1 MENNQKITCLVVD
14 DEPLARE
21 GLAEYVKKIPFLE
34 LIGTCESALELIE
47 KLNSVS
53 VDAVFLDIKM
63 PQLSGIDF
71 LRSVPSQ
78 NRPFTILTTA
88 YSEYALEGYELD
100 VVDYLVKPI
109 SFSRFLKSTH
119 KLQER
124 INNTNTNKINKTES
138 QEQPPFFFIKI
149 DNRLEKIHFNE
160 ILFVESKRN
169 YIEIQTEK
177 RGVFTTY
184 LTLQQ
189 AEEELPKSIF
199 LRLQKSFII
208 SKNAVESIE
217 GNQVIIKGKKIPI
230 SRNNSEEIIKELIQ
244 NRLLKKR

>member
-1 MENNQKITCLVVD
+1 MNQKITCLVVD

-34 LIGTCESALELIE
+34 LVGTCESALELIE
-47 KLNSVS
+47 KLNEISVQ
-53 VDAVFLDIKM
+53 VIFLDINM
-63 PQLSGIDF
+63 PQLTGIDF
-71 LRSVPSQ
+71 LRSVPSSS
-78 NRPFTILTTA
+78 RPFVILTTA

-100 VVDYLVKPI
+100 VIDYLVKPI
-109 SFSRFLKSTH
+109 SFSRFLKSAH

-124 INNTNTNKINKTES
+124 INDTNTNKIDKIKN
-138 QEQPPFFFIKI
+138 QELPTFFFIKI
-149 DNRLEKIHFNE
+149 ENRLEKIHFKE
-160 ILFVESKRN
+160 ILFIESKRN

-177 RGVFTTY
+177 RGIFTTY

-189 AEEELPKSIF
+189 AEEELPKSDF
-199 LRLQKSFII
+199 LRIQKSFIV

-217 GNQVIIKGKKIPI
+217 GNQVIINDKKISI
-230 SRNNSEEIIKELIQ
+230 SRNNSEEIINELTQ

>member
-1 MENNQKITCLVVD
+1 MNKKITCLVVD

-21 GLAEYVKKIPFLE
+21 GIADYVKKTPFLE
-34 LIGTCESALELIE
+34 LVGTCESALELIE

-63 PQLSGIDF
+63 PYLSGIDF
-71 LRSVPSQ
+71 LRSVASQ
-78 NRPFTILTTA
+78 NRPFAILTTA

-109 SFSRFLKSTH
+109 SFSRFLKSAH

-124 INNTNTNKINKTES
+124 INTTNKIDKTEN
-138 QEQPPFFFIKI
+138 QKQPAFFFIKI
-149 DNRLEKIHFNE
+149 EQRLEKIQFNE
-160 ILFVESKRN
+160 ILFIESKRN

-189 AEEELPKSIF
+189 AEEELPKSNF
-199 LRLQKSFII
+199 LRIQKSFIV

-217 GNQVIIKGKKIPI
+217 GNQVLIKNKKIPI
-230 SRNNSEEIIKELIQ
+230 SRNNSEEIINELTQ

>member
-1 MENNQKITCLVVD
+1 MNKKITCLVVD
-14 DEPLARE
+14 DEPLARQ

-34 LIGTCESALELIE
+34 LVGTCESALELIE

-53 VDAVFLDIKM
+53 VNAVFLDIKM
-63 PQLSGIDF
+63 PEFSGIDF
-71 LRSVPSQ
+71 LRSFPSSS
-78 NRPFTILTTA
+78 RPFVILTTA

-109 SFSRFLKSTH
+109 SFSRFLKSAH

-124 INNTNTNKINKTES
+124 INDTNTNKTDKIEN
-138 QEQPPFFFIKI
+138 QEQHTFFFIKI
-149 DNRLEKIHFNE
+149 ENRLEKIHFKE
-160 ILFVESKRN
+160 ILFIESKRN

-177 RGVFTTY
+177 RGIFTTY

-189 AEEELPKSIF
+189 AEEELPKSDF
-199 LRLQKSFII
+199 LRIQKSFIV

-217 GNQVIIKGKKIPI
+217 GNQVIIKDKKISI
-230 SRNNSEEIIKELIQ
+230 SRNNSEEIINELTQ

>member
-1 MENNQKITCLVVD
+1 MNKKITCLVVD

-34 LIGTCESALELIE
+34 LVGTCESALELIE

-53 VDAVFLDIKM
+53 VQIIFLDINM
-63 PQLSGIDF
+63 PELSGIDF
-71 LRSVPSQ
+71 LRSFPSK
-78 NRPFTILTTA
+78 NRPFVILTTA

-109 SFSRFLKSTH
+109 SFSRFLKSAH

-124 INNTNTNKINKTES
+124 INDTQKSDITEN
-138 QEQPPFFFIKI
+138 QEQATFFFIKI
-149 DNRLEKIHFNE
+149 DNRLEKILFKE
-160 ILFVESKRN
+160 ILFIESKRN

-177 RGVFTTY
+177 RGIFTTY

-189 AEEELPKSIF
+189 AEEELPKSDF
-199 LRLQKSFII
+199 LRIQKSFII
-208 SKNAVESIE
+208 FKNAVTGIE
-217 GNQVIIKGKKIPI
+217 GNQVVINDKKIAI
-230 SRNNSEEIIKELIQ
+230 SRNNSEEIINELTQ
-244 NRLLKKR
+244 NRLLKKK

>member
-1 MENNQKITCLVVD
+1 MKKIKCLVVD

-21 GLAEYVKKIPFLE
+21 GLANYVKKIPFLE

-63 PQLSGIDF
+63 PELSGIDF
-71 LRSVPSQ
+71 LRSVSYQ
-78 NRPFTILTTA
+78 NRPLIVLTTA

-100 VVDYLVKPI
+100 VIDYLVKPI
-109 SFSRFLKSTH
+109 SFSRFLKAAN

-124 INNTNTNKINKTES
+124 INDNNANKIEN
-138 QEQPPFFFIKI
+138 QEQPTFFFIKTE
-149 DNRLEKIHFNE
+149 NRLEKIYFDE

-177 RGVFTTY
+177 KGVFTTY
-184 LTLQQ
+184 LTLKQT
-189 AEEELPKSIF
+189 EEELPKSDF
-199 LRLQKSFII
+199 LRVQKSFIV

-217 GNQVIIKGKKIPI
+217 GNQIIINDKKIAI
-230 SRNNSEEIIKELIQ
+230 SRNNSEEIINELTQ
-244 NRLLKKR
+244 NRFLKKKN

>member
-1 MENNQKITCLVVD
+1 MNQKITCLVVD

-34 LIGTCESALELIE
+34 LVGMCESALELIE
-47 KLNSVS
+47 KLNYLSVQ
-53 VDAVFLDIKM
+53 AIFLDIKM

-71 LRSVPSQ
+71 LRSFPTK
-78 NRPFTILTTA
+78 NRPFVILTTA

-109 SFSRFLKSTH
+109 SFSRFLKSAQ

-124 INNTNTNKINKTES
+124 INDTNKIDKIEN
-138 QEQPPFFFIKI
+138 QELPTFFFIKI
-149 DNRLEKIHFNE
+149 ENRLEKILFKE
-160 ILFVESKRN
+160 ILFIESKRN
-169 YIEIQTEK
+169 YIEIQTEN
-177 RGVFTTY
+177 RGIFTTY

-189 AEEELPKSIF
+189 AEEELPKSDFVRI
-199 LRLQKSFII
+199 QKSFIVY
-208 SKNAVESIE
+208 KNAVESIE
-217 GNQVIIKGKKIPI
+217 GNQVIIKDKKIPI
-230 SRNNSEEIIKELIQ
+230 SRNNNEEIINQLIQ